1 MIYLAEVLIA
11 LGFLF
16 MNAVFVLVEFAIVK
30 VRFTRMEELAQ
41 KGNINAK
48 ISLEIL
54 QNINSYL
61 ASIQLGVTMASLGLG
76 WIGEPAFAK
85 LMEPFFQKINIPF
98 IKLYSYS
105 ISFGFAFAIISA
117 LHIIAGEQVPKYI
130 AISTSE
136 KIMLFFA
143 IPLKIFYKLTYYP
156 MTLIN
161 GAANAIV
168 KLFNLKK
175 NEYEMAHSEDEL
187 RIILGQTE
195 ELGKISLG
203 RLMMFE
209 HLFDFG
215 RTTVKEVMTT
225 KKNIVSISLEAGVP
239 GILSVIREK
248 KYSRYPVTDNTG
260 KYIGFIHIKDLIVT
274 LSNYFDFNKVDLK
287 NILREIKTID
297 HNITLEKALKIFQEN
312 RIQIALVKQKGA
324 SHNADNEEITGLLTL
339 EDIIEE
345 LTGEIRDEF
354 ETLPDFTL
362 NNILSKE
369 SSIMDLK
376 SIDRYGAIQE
386 MINKLF
392 ERNTLIDK
400 QSIIKKIIE
409 REKSFSTAMGH
420 QVAFPHARIENLKK
434 PILIVG
440 KSSKGINFPSPDNLP
455 VKIIFMILT
464 PFNDPTIQ
472 LKILAKLSKIISN
485 LTLRKRLFSAK
496 NIENIC
502 NVFST
507 FENKIPEEQIKS

>member
-1 MIYLAEVLIA
+1 MIYLVELLVA
-11 LGFLF
+11 LGFLL

-30 VRFTRMEELAQ
+30 VRFTRIEELAQ

-54 QNINSYL
+54 KNINSYL
-61 ASIQLGVTMASLGLG
+61 ASIQLGITMASLGLG

-85 LMEPFFQKINIPF
+85 LMEPLFREMDIPF
-98 IKLYSYS
+98 IKAYSYS

-136 KIMLFFA
+136 KIALFFA

-156 MTLIN
+156 MLLIN
-161 GAANAIV
+161 GSANAIV
-168 KLFNLKK
+168 KLFKLKN
-175 NEYEMAHSEDEL
+175 NEHDTSHSEDEL

-215 RTTVKEVMTT
+215 KTTVQEVMTT
-225 KKNIVSISLEAGVP
+225 QKNIISISIGTEVP
-239 GILSVIREK
+239 GILSVIKEK
-248 KYSRYPVTDNTG
+248 KHSRYPVTDNTG
-260 KYIGFIHIKDLIVT
+260 KYIGFIHIKDLIIN
-274 LSNYFDFNKVDLK
+274 LSNCLDLNKIDLK
-287 NILREIKTID
+287 PSLREIKTVE

-312 RIQIALVKQKGA
+312 RIQIALVKKKGA
-324 SHNADNEEITGLLTL
+324 SHKEEIAGLLTL

-354 ETLPDFTL
+354 ETLPDFRL
-362 NNILSKE
+362 NDILLKE
-369 SSIMDLK
+369 SSLMDLK

-392 ERNTLIDK
+392 ETNMLIDK
-400 QSIIKKIIE
+400 DVLVQKIIE
-409 REKSFSTAMGH
+409 REKVFSTALGH
-420 QVAFPHARIENLKK
+420 QVAFPHARIENLKR
-434 PILIVG
+434 PILIIG
-440 KSSKGINFPSPDNLP
+440 KSSKGVNFPSPDNVP

-472 LKILAKLSKIISN
+472 LKILAKLSKVVSN

-496 NIENIC
+496 NIETIC

-507 FENKIPEEQIKS
+507 FENKIPEEQIKF